1 MKHILIFILLCFAS
15 ELWAQYPAGANKLV
29 LGRQTT
35 GDGLI
40 FRGNG
45 SPAFTPANNTNAWFF
60 LDTAA
65 QVLYTHIGGN
75 WVALA
80 DTITSGGSVTLSG
93 EVVGPS
99 TATKLDTVDRVIFD
113 PTNGGADSTYKL
125 TYNANDFTL
134 HFGMGIGDAI
144 YQMGQ
149 ELYYPPCINKTAAT
163 IYRGQPVMIDTAGI
177 VQGDRLAVMPAF
189 ANGLPA
195 NYIVGVAAHD
205 IAPNN
210 EGLITWFG
218 YVREVKESDVA
229 ASGVTLDVGDIL
241 YLSATPGKY
250 QDTEPT
256 PPALNSTIALVVRKP
271 NANNMTLLV
280 RPWLNEKLGDLT
292 DVDLAG
298 LTNGQVIVW
307 DSANS
312 KWVAASKQDPLTGTG
327 LVKST
332 SGTITYVADSS
343 ANWNAAYNDRI
354 TAAAFTGT
362 DTKTLTL
369 TQQDAGTITANFTD
383 LQGVTSVATGV
394 GLSGGTIT
402 TSGTISADTTVLASK
417 TWVGTRGYLTSEVDG
432 SITNEGSLTVGA
444 GTGTTSVISS
454 NTNGSTDVT
463 IAVSTG
469 LSIAEAGNTITLT
482 NTLPENTSARNTGSV
497 GESLFMYQNGG
508 ILNFRKIAL
517 QGSLNVGGATS
528 DSTLYINGFDLTTAR
543 NLSASV
549 MNPNFVFRDKVS
561 NELQFRQ
568 LVQANGVNIAS
579 ADSTLTFTADT
590 SILVSKTFL
599 TNQAYTSNVGTVTSI
614 ATNNGITG
622 GTITS
627 SGTIGLTGQA
637 LALHNLAT
645 NGIIA
650 RTGVGTVEARTITA
664 GTGISISNG
673 DGASG
678 NPTITNSAPDQTVAI
693 TGAGINSVSG
703 TYPNFT
709 ITGTEVDGSVSN
721 EGSLTVGA
729 GTGTT
734 SIINSNTSGSTGVTI
749 EASTGLSI
757 SEAGN
762 TITLTNSAPDQT
774 VVLTAGNAISTS
786 GTYPNFTIAST
797 AIDSTTARN
806 INNTGEGIFRA
817 EVGNE
822 LQFKKLVQGSG
833 VTLTAADSTI
843 TIAATGGG
851 GTVTSITAGAGL
863 TGGTITTSGTI
874 AADTSGVLVSK
885 SFLTNQ
891 GYTTNAGTVTS
902 IATGTGLTGGTITG
916 SGTVSADTT
925 VLSTKSFA
933 ENQSPVI
940 GSSLTLNPISQIYGR
955 PQAKDTIYYYGSN
968 GIIVSGGDYEL
979 NIDNRLDI
987 SITNDTSIIST
998 VARLA
1003 DTASTLRTLITNSAV
1018 TARNINATGEGI
1030 FRAKVG
1036 SELQF
1041 KKLVAGVNISLTTA
1055 DSTITIAGN
1064 AGTVTSIATNNGITG
1079 GTITSSGTI
1088 GLTGQAL
1095 ALHNL
1100 STNGLIARTSAGN
1113 VAARTIT
1120 AGTGIS
1126 VTNGDGVSGNPT
1138 ITNSLPEATT
1148 ARNIGGTGEG
1158 IYRAE
1163 VADEIQL
1170 KKLIAGSNIT
1180 LTPADSSIT
1189 IAAAAGANF
1198 GTVAANK
1205 VAFGAAAGD
1214 TLTSNTNLHWDNT
1227 NGRLGINNTSPSER
1241 LQVGGNVRAERFV
1254 VNTFGSQT
1262 LNINNFAPTGAVG
1275 NNLFIGNGGANSTF
1289 TSGDAGSYNVGVGF
1303 GTLVDNTTGSF
1314 NTGLAFG
1321 ALNKNTTG
1329 AENMAVGVFAL
1340 RDNTTGSYNVAIGTN
1355 SLLKNTTGNYN
1366 TAFSQTSLS
1375 NNTTGSL
1382 NVAIGAFSLFS
1393 NTTGQANVGISQ
1405 DALAF
1410 NTTGSNNVAIAK
1422 DAGKFINNGSNNTLS
1437 ENSLFIGVDT
1447 RASTSGNTNETVIGY
1462 EGRGNGSNTTTLGNT
1477 STTGTFLAAGNL
1489 NLTGQA
1495 ATLLQTARHTTSNTA
1510 GNNLTLKV
1518 GGATSG
1524 ATDKNGGDLVLE
1536 SGVATGTGSSDII
1549 FSTAAPGTTGT
1560 TNRNPAER
1568 MRINGDGNVGIGF
1581 NNPTA
1586 AKLTIRSGAFST
1598 MRLLATTTGEAATIN
1613 FFGSNNTTFYGVI
1626 DFNSLNTEITRAGN
1640 LPIAFRTDGTEKM
1653 RIQGNGRVGIGTIDP
1668 KATLHVNGSLS
1679 RNAPVQT
1686 NTNYTVLNAD
1696 SWIICAGSG
1705 SITLTL
1711 PTASDWTG
1719 REIMVKTVEAQTVVS
1734 NASNVV
1740 PLAGGSAGTAILA
1753 ATAGKWAT
1761 LVSNGTNWI
1770 IMQAN

>member
-177 VQGDRLAVMPAF
+177 VQGDRLAVMKAF

-312 KWVAASKQDPLTGTG
+312 KWVVASKQDPLTGTG

-354 TAAAFTGT
+354 TGAAFTGT

-402 TSGTISADTTVLASK
+402 TTGTISADTTVLASK

-469 LSIAEAGNTITLT
+469 LSISEAGNTITLT

-543 NLSASV
+543 NVGASGT
-549 MNPNFVFRDKVS
+549 NSRFVFRDKVS

-637 LALHNLAT
+637 LALHNLST

-650 RTGVGTVEARTITA
+650 RTGAGTVEARTITA

-806 INNTGEGIFRA
+806 INDTGEGIFRA

-933 ENQSPVI
+933 QNQSPFI
-940 GSSLTLNPISQIYGR
+940 GLDFPYTASTLGR
-955 PQAKDTIYYYGSN
+955 PQAKDTIRFINTSD
-968 GIIVSGGDYEL
+968 IFWDEGG
-979 NIDNRLDI
+979 NTFSTDNK
-987 SITNDTSIIST
+987 ITFGAFVNETKFST

-1100 STNGLIARTSAGN
+1100 FTDGLIARTGFET

-1189 IAAAAGANF
+1189 IAATAGANF

-1205 VAFGAAAGD
+1205 VAFGAASGD

-1289 TSGDAGSYNVGVGF
+1289 TSGDVASYNLGIGF
-1303 GTLVDNTTGSF
+1303 NTLLNNTTGFS
-1314 NTGLAFG
+1314 NTAIGSNALAG
-1321 ALNKNTTG
+1321 NTTG
-1329 AENMAVGVFAL
+1329 GGNIGIGIGAL
-1340 RDNTTGSYNVAIGTN
+1340 ANGQTSNSNVAIGSFALSSSSNTGIENFALGFASMLNN
-1355 SLLKNTTGNYN
+1355 STGYYSIGIG
-1366 TAFSQTSLS
+1366 AFTLA
-1375 NNTTGSL
+1375 NNTTGHE
-1382 NVAIGAFSLFS
+1382 NIAIGRSS
-1393 NTTGQANVGISQ
+1393 MGENTTGIRNSAFGYAAGNAINSGAANQSS
-1405 DALAF
+1405 
-1410 NTTGSNNVAIAK
+1410 SNSIY
-1422 DAGKFINNGSNNTLS
+1422 
-1437 ENSLFIGVDT
+1437 IGFDT
-1447 RASTSGNTNETVIGY
+1447 RASANGNSNEVVIGY

-1495 ATLLQTARHTTSNTA
+1495 ATLLQTARHTTANTA

-1598 MRLLATTTGEAATIN
+1598 MRLLGTTTGEAATIN